1 MGEVGIK
8 PATIEVDGRYA
19 FGYLSGEKGTHQ
31 ISSFF
36 GIEVMGLIS
45 EDSLNVEIP
54 DEDLQLGFSR
64 ACGSGGQNVNKV
76 ESVVRITRIP
86 TGVTVRCTGTTFSLH
101 LIFFLCYILK
111 LDPIYSFR

>member
-1 MGEVGIK
+1 
-8 PATIEVDGRYA
+8 
-19 FGYLSGEKGTHQ
+19 
-31 ISSFF
+31 
-36 GIEVMGLIS
+36 MGLIS

-86 TGVTVRCTGTTFSLH
+86 TGVTVRCTGNSDFSCYQLPLQMFSLSLAFCCTYCYFYPFH
-101 LIFFLCYILK
+101 TTILYIQPLIIFLQ
-111 LDPIYSFR
+111 IYTRS

>member
-1 MGEVGIK
+1 
-8 PATIEVDGRYA
+8 
-19 FGYLSGEKGTHQ
+19 
-31 ISSFF
+31 
-36 GIEVMGLIS
+36 MGLIS

-86 TGVTVRCTGTTFSLH
+86 TGVTVRCTVNLQDRR
-101 LIFFLCYILK
+101 IRN
-111 LDPIYSFR
+111 PIVVSVMGGGVDLSGSIHQSP